1 MTTKSPVDVPIV
13 TAKDAIAHHM
23 RWRIA
28 LQLAVTIREPLSPGA
43 TRAIQHLEVCSIGK
57 WLVSR
62 HTLNVCNT
70 QQYRD
75 LVARHEEFHRV
86 MTQIAFAINH
96 GDYEAAGRTWLRAAA
111 SARRRRPSPARS
123 WRSTVCRRSQS
134 QADRR
139 ATHPNR
145 LTHTPYLGLIPLPLH
160 WEVEDVHR

>member
-62 HTLNVCNT
+62 HTLNVRNT

-96 GDYEAAGRTWLRAAA
+96 GDYEAAGRALAPGSSFRKA
-111 SARRRRPSPARS
+111 
-123 WRSTVCRRSQS
+123 S
-134 QADRR
+134 QAISSAIMALDRVQ
-139 ATHPNR
+139 A
-145 LTHTPYLGLIPLPLH
+145 IAIAS
-160 WEVEDVHR
+160 